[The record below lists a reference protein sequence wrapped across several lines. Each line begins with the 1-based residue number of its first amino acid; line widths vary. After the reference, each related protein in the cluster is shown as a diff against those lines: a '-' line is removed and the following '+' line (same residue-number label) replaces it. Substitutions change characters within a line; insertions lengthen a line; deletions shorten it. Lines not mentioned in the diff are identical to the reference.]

1 VSFGP
6 REERIARNEVRFR
19 EINERL
25 ETDLRGLPHSPG
37 ERFSFV
43 CECGLRECRDLV
55 ELSFEEYEAVRSD
68 SRSFA
73 ILPGHEIDNVEDVI
87 ARTERFWTI
96 RKKDETGP
104 VVEARDPRRGS

>member
-1 VSFGP
+1 MGP
-6 REERIARNEVRFR
+6 SMRDRRIANNESRFR

-25 ETDLRGLPHSPG
+25 ESDLRGLPHAPG

-68 SRSFA
+68 ARHFA
-73 ILPGHEIDNVEDVI
+73 ILPGHEIENVEDVI

-96 RKKDETGP
+96 RKKADTAP
-104 VVEARDPRRGS
+104 VVEARDPRRAS